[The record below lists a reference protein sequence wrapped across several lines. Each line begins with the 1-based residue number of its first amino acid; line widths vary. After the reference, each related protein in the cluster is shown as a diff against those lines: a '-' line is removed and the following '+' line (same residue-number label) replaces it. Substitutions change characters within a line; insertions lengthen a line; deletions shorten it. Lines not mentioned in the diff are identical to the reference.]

1 MAAKQPI
8 IETIFPTSHM
18 EINLQC
24 TPATTISIGGPGVIT
39 PNSQAAIASP
49 VRRLSVTLFL
59 YFIQLFTAIFL
70 SHAMAVKRYNDDVD
84 SEKIIS
90 LFTKKCIGQMS
101 SNGTWLNINTSEVAE
116 SDIVIAPV
124 RISVTAMLHN
134 KILERFS
141 SSLLFFKATIT
152 KQLKRTVK
160 GQVINIMASNI
171 QEKVVLFKSAW
182 ILVIQCSIRIKI
194 RLSF

>member
-90 LFTKKCIGQMS
+90 LFTKKCIGHTS

-152 KQLKRTVK
+152 KQLKRKVK

-182 ILVIQCSIRIKI
+182 ILVIQCSIRI
-194 RLSF
+194 

>member
-90 LFTKKCIGQMS
+90 LFTKKCIGQMF

-182 ILVIQCSIRIKI
+182 ILVIQCSIRI
-194 RLSF
+194 

>member
-39 PNSQAAIASP
+39 PNSQAAIASL

-124 RISVTAMLHN
+124 RMSVTAMLHN

-182 ILVIQCSIRIKI
+182 ILVIQCSIRI
-194 RLSF
+194 